1 MVTARSVLI
10 KSFSFFARA
19 AGSAGAARVAATEEA
34 ATEGA
39 GVGATEEG
47 ATEEVTEEA
56 ATDTLRELSGA
67 FVRLL
72 NDVLRAPFL

>member
-19 AGSAGAARVAATEEA
+19 AGSAGAARTEEA
-34 ATEGA
+34 AMEGA
-39 GVGATEEG
+39 RGVGATEEG